1 MDFLGNVNV
10 FHGRVAEGKA
20 VVSGAELAVP
30 DYPHPEAQDA
40 AVYIRPHEVVIRHQQ
55 TGGASLPAR
64 VLHVNPAGSRV
75 KVELRATNSDQLIN
89 AELTTDRFAELAL
102 KSGDL
107 VYVSA
112 SRVRVFTGDYA
123 I

>member
-1 MDFLGNVNV
+1 M
-10 FHGRVAEGKA
+10 
-20 VVSGAELAVP
+20 
-30 DYPHPEAQDA
+30 
-40 AVYIRPHEVVIRHQQ
+40 
-55 TGGASLPAR
+55 
-64 VLHVNPAGSRV
+64 
-75 KVELRATNSDQLIN
+75 KVELRATDSDQLIN